1 MKTLKLTIRKDA
13 LNEAIGQVIRAVS
26 PRTAI
31 PILSG
36 IKLDADESG
45 LTLTASDTDISI
57 QSFIPAEKDGEPVV
71 KLATP
76 GSLVLGAKFF
86 SEIVKKLPS
95 NEVELDATDVH
106 RAVIRSGSAEIELV
120 GMDPDEYPV
129 LPDMGETNTFTI
141 NGAVLRQLIQ
151 RTVFAVST
159 NESTPILTGVLWQL
173 AGGKLK
179 LTATDRHRLSNAES
193 EVSADPDLK
202 LDQLVISGRTLNEL
216 ARLISDDGEMIEVAA
231 TDSQVLF
238 RMDKLLFYSRLL
250 DGTYPDTSRIIT
262 HQYKTELI
270 VDTAALTDAI
280 ERAYLLSREE
290 KTNIVRLTTMDDG
303 QIEVSSS
310 SMEIGKVTEQIAPV
324 QLAGEPLKIAFNS
337 RYMLD
342 ALKVIDQ
349 ETIHIGFT
357 GMMSP
362 ILIRPEKEAD
372 MLHLIL
378 PYRTTT

>member
-1 MKTLKLTIRKDA
+1 MKLTIRKDA
-13 LNEAIGQVIRAVS
+13 LNEAIGHVSRAVS

-36 IKLDADESG
+36 IKLDADERG

-57 QSFIPAEKDGEPVV
+57 KSFIPAEEDGETIVR
-71 KLATP
+71 LQTG

-95 NEVELDATDVH
+95 DEVELEATDVH

-129 LPDMGETNTFTI
+129 LPSIGEAGTFTI
-141 NGAVLRQLIQ
+141 NGLVLKQLIH
-151 RTVFAVST
+151 RTVFAVSA

-173 AGGKLK
+173 DGGKLK
-179 LTATDRHRLSNAES
+179 LTATDRHRLSNAEC
-193 EVSADPDLK
+193 EVVADPGVK
-202 LDQLVISGRTLNEL
+202 LDQMVIAGRTLNEL
-216 ARLISDDGEMIEVAA
+216 SRLIPDDGEMIEVTA

-238 RMDKLLFYSRLL
+238 RMDRVLFYSRLL

-270 VDTAALTDAI
+270 ISTKALTDAI

-290 KTNIVRLTTMDDG
+290 KTNIVRMATVEG
-303 QIEVSSS
+303 GEIEVSSS
-310 SMEIGKVTEQIAPV
+310 SMEIGKVTEKVKPDH
-324 QLAGEPLKIAFNS
+324 LAGEELRIAFNS

-349 ETIHIGFT
+349 ENIHIGFT

-362 ILIRPEKEAD
+362 ILIRPEKDAD

-378 PYRTTT
+378 PYRTTS

>member
-1 MKTLKLTIRKDA
+1 MKLSIRNDA

-31 PILSG
+31 PILGG
-36 IKLDADESG
+36 IKLDADERG

-71 KLATP
+71 RLESK
-76 GSLVLGAKFF
+76 GSLVLGARFF

-95 NEVELDATDVH
+95 DEVELDASDFH
-106 RAVIRSGSAEIELV
+106 RAVIRSGSAEVELV
-120 GMDPDEYPV
+120 GMDPEEYPV
-129 LPDMGETNTFTI
+129 LPSIGDSSTFTI
-141 NGAVLRQLIQ
+141 NAQRLKQLIQ
-151 RTVFAVST
+151 RTVFAVSA

-173 AGGKLK
+173 SNGRLK
-179 LTATDRHRLSNAES
+179 LTATDRHRLSNAECD
-193 EVSADPDLK
+193 VDADPALK
-202 LDQLVISGRTLNEL
+202 LDQLVIAGRTLNEL
-216 ARLISDDGEMIEVAA
+216 AKLISDEGAMIEVAA

-238 RMDKLLFYSRLL
+238 RMDRILFYSRLL

-262 HQYKTELI
+262 QQFKTELVI
-270 VDTAALTDAI
+270 STKTLEAAI

-290 KTNIVRLTTMDDG
+290 KTNIVRLSTVDNG

-310 SMEIGKVTEQIAPV
+310 SMEIGKVTEKIAPDH
-324 QLAGEPLKIAFNS
+324 LAGDELKIAFNS

-349 ETIHIGFT
+349 ESIHIGFT

-362 ILIRPEKEAD
+362 ILIRPAEQAD

-378 PYRTTT
+378 PYRTTS

>member
-1 MKTLKLTIRKDA
+1 MKLSIRKQA
-13 LNEAIGQVIRAVS
+13 LNEAIGHVSRAVS
-26 PRTAI
+26 PRTVI

-36 IKLDADESG
+36 IKLDADERG
-45 LTLTASDTDISI
+45 ITLTASDTDISI
-57 QSFIPAEKDGEPVV
+57 QSFIPAEEDGETNVR
-71 KLATP
+71 LETG

-95 NEVELDATDVH
+95 DEVELEATDVH

-120 GMDPDEYPV
+120 GMDPEEYPV
-129 LPDMGETNTFTI
+129 LPSVADASTFTI
-141 NGAVLRQLIQ
+141 NGLHLKQLIH

-173 AGGKLK
+173 ADGKLK
-179 LTATDRHRLSNAES
+179 LTATDRHRLSNAS
-193 EVSADPDLK
+193 CEVAADPDLK
-202 LDQLVISGRTLNEL
+202 LDQLVIAGRTLNEL
-216 ARLISDDGEMIEVAA
+216 SRLIPDDGAMIEVAA

-238 RMDKLLFYSRLL
+238 RMDRILFHSRLL

-262 HQYKTELI
+262 HKYKTEMI
-270 VDTAALTDAI
+270 MDTKALTDAV

-290 KTNIVRLTTMDDG
+290 KTNIVRLSTVEG
-303 QIEVSSS
+303 GEIEVSSS
-310 SMEIGKVTEQIAPV
+310 SMEIGKVTERIAPDH
-324 QLAGEPLKIAFNS
+324 LAGEDLRIAFNS

-342 ALKVIDQ
+342 ALKVIGQ
-349 ETIHIGFT
+349 EKIHIGFT

-362 ILIRPEKEAD
+362 ILIRPEQDAD

-378 PYRTTT
+378 PYRTTS

>member
-1 MKTLKLTIRKDA
+1 MKLSIRKDA

-36 IKLDADESG
+36 IKLDADETG

-57 QSFIPAEKDGEPVV
+57 QSFIPAEKDGKPIVQ
-71 KLATP
+71 LTTP
-76 GSLVLGAKFF
+76 GSLVLGGKFF

-95 NEVELDATDVH
+95 DEVELDAVDVH
-106 RAVIRSGSAEIELV
+106 RAIIRSGSAEIELV
-120 GMDPDEYPV
+120 GMDPEEYPV
-129 LPDMGETNTFTI
+129 LPAMGETNTFTV
-141 NGAVLRQLIQ
+141 NGAVLRELIQ

-173 AGGKLK
+173 ADGKLK

-193 EVSADPDLK
+193 EVAAEPDLK

-238 RMDKLLFYSRLL
+238 RMNRLLFYSRLL
-250 DGTYPDTSRIIT
+250 DGTYPDTSRIIS
-262 HQYKTELI
+262 HQYKTELV
-270 VDTAALTDAI
+270 VDTGALTDAI

-290 KTNIVRLTTMDDG
+290 KTNIVRLNTMEDG

-310 SMEIGKVTEQIAPV
+310 SMEIGKVTEQIAPKH
-324 QLAGEPLKIAFNS
+324 LAGEPLKIAFNS

-362 ILIRPEKEAD
+362 ILIRPEKEPD